1 MTPGQAKAGDSAVE
15 RINALCHTKGEWAG
29 QPFDLRPWQEDLMR
43 RLFGT
48 LRPDGTRQYRT
59 AFLEIPRKNGK
70 TELGAAIALLMLCGD
85 GEQGGEVYSAAADR
99 DQASLVFNVAAQMV
113 RQNPTLS
120 KTCKIIDSQK
130 RIVHQPSWSVYR
142 AISSEAGTKHG
153 FNASAVIYD
162 ELHAAPNREL
172 FDVLQTSMGARR
184 QPLMLAIT
192 TAGYDRQSVCYE
204 VHDYALKVRDNI
216 IEDPTFLPLIYAA
229 PDDADWQDEDVWH
242 AANPALGDF
251 RKIDEM
257 RAFAARA
264 REVPAQENVFRRL
277 YLCQW
282 TEQAERWL
290 SVDAWQEGADDID
303 LDDLVG
309 RECYAGLDLSS
320 TSDLTAFVLLFPPA
334 ETGDKWTVVP
344 RFWVPAD
351 SITKRSLRD
360 NVPYDVWAKQGFIA
374 ETDGN
379 VVDYD
384 AIRVAVGELGE
395 RFNILEIA
403 ADRWNSAHLLTQL
416 AGDGFE
422 VVTFGQGFASM
433 AGPTKELEKL
443 VVGRQLAHGGHPVL
457 RWMASNVTVRQDP
470 AGNLKPDKSKSG
482 DKIDGIVALIMAL
495 GRATQEPPK
504 ERSVYEDPDFFM

>member
-1 MTPGQAKAGDSAVE
+1 
-15 RINALCHTKGEWAG
+15 
-29 QPFDLRPWQEDLMR
+29 
-43 RLFGT
+43 
-48 LRPDGTRQYRT
+48 
-59 AFLEIPRKNGK
+59 
-70 TELGAAIALLMLCGD
+70 
-85 GEQGGEVYSAAADR
+85 
-99 DQASLVFNVAAQMV
+99 
-113 RQNPTLS
+113 
-120 KTCKIIDSQK
+120 
-130 RIVHQPSWSVYR
+130 
-142 AISSEAGTKHG
+142 
-153 FNASAVIYD
+153 
-162 ELHAAPNREL
+162 
-172 FDVLQTSMGARR
+172 MGARR

-334 ETGDKWTVVP
+334 ETGDK
-344 RFWVPAD
+344 
-351 SITKRSLRD
+351 
-360 NVPYDVWAKQGFIA
+360 
-374 ETDGN
+374 
-379 VVDYD
+379 
-384 AIRVAVGELGE
+384 
-395 RFNILEIA
+395 
-403 ADRWNSAHLLTQL
+403 
-416 AGDGFE
+416 
-422 VVTFGQGFASM
+422 
-433 AGPTKELEKL
+433 
-443 VVGRQLAHGGHPVL
+443 
-457 RWMASNVTVRQDP
+457 
-470 AGNLKPDKSKSG
+470 
-482 DKIDGIVALIMAL
+482 
-495 GRATQEPPK
+495 
-504 ERSVYEDPDFFM
+504 